1 VAVVDNTAMPVLEIK
16 PKHGIYDYECKYT
29 SGMSEY
35 IVPAEIPEELSISMK
50 EIAVRACNS
59 LRCEV
64 YARVDFRLSP
74 DNKIYALEVNTLPG
88 MTSLSLVPK
97 MAKKTR
103 FYIIVSVV
111 VIGTLY
117 LLFNSYG
124 VVKYAKV
131 KSDLEDLNSRITQL
145 EEENRRL
152 EAEIDSLKRNVPAK
166 IEKIAREKYNMI
178 RPNEKKIEF
187 KAEE

>member
-1 VAVVDNTAMPVLEIK
+1 MKFLEK
-16 PKHGIYDYECKYT
+16 
-29 SGMSEY
+29 
-35 IVPAEIPEELSISMK
+35 
-50 EIAVRACNS
+50 
-59 LRCEV
+59 
-64 YARVDFRLSP
+64 
-74 DNKIYALEVNTLPG
+74 
-88 MTSLSLVPK
+88 
-97 MAKKTR
+97 KKTR

>member
-1 VAVVDNTAMPVLEIK
+1 MKLLE
-16 PKHGIYDYECKYT
+16 
-29 SGMSEY
+29 
-35 IVPAEIPEELSISMK
+35 
-50 EIAVRACNS
+50 N
-59 LRCEV
+59 
-64 YARVDFRLSP
+64 
-74 DNKIYALEVNTLPG
+74 
-88 MTSLSLVPK
+88 
-97 MAKKTR
+97 KKTR
-103 FYIIVSVV
+103 FYIIVTVV

-117 LLFNSYG
+117 LLFNNYG

-131 KSDLEDLNSRITQL
+131 KSDVEDLSSRINQL

-152 EAEIDSLKRNVPAK
+152 ESEIDSLKRNIPAK

>member
-1 VAVVDNTAMPVLEIK
+1 MKFLEK
-16 PKHGIYDYECKYT
+16 
-29 SGMSEY
+29 
-35 IVPAEIPEELSISMK
+35 
-50 EIAVRACNS
+50 
-59 LRCEV
+59 
-64 YARVDFRLSP
+64 
-74 DNKIYALEVNTLPG
+74 
-88 MTSLSLVPK
+88 
-97 MAKKTR
+97 KKTR
-103 FYIIVSVV
+103 FYIIVSVI

-117 LLFNSYG
+117 LLFNNFG

-131 KSDLEDLNSRITQL
+131 KSDLEDLNTRITQL

-187 KAEE
+187 KPEE